1 MRFEFDPEKDDA
13 NRGKHG
19 VSLSFGARV
28 FEDADYLLIPTF
40 REEDGEDRYKVIGM
54 VDGKFWTAVHVR
66 HDDTVRSFRSG
77 EATMAK
83 KSSILLEADPG
94 DPEDFP
100 VDRAALD
107 RAHMGR
113 RIRRLRNRLG
123 LTQEGFAERYGIPL
137 SAIRQYEIARTMPPP
152 AVRAYLTVIEREPEM
167 AARALHPDAA

>member
-1 MRFEFDPEKDDA
+1 MESSGRRCMSVMA
-13 NRGKHG
+13 IRC
-19 VSLSFGARV
+19 V
-28 FEDADYLLIPTF
+28 
-40 REEDGEDRYKVIGM
+40 
-54 VDGKFWTAVHVR
+54 
-66 HDDTVRSFRSG
+66 SFRSG

-100 VDRAALD
+100 VDCAALD

-137 SAIRQYEIARTMPPP
+137 SAIRQYETARPMPPP
-152 AVRAYLTVIEREPEM
+152 AGRPSLTVIEREPEM
-167 AARALHPDAA
+167 AAREIPHDGACSV

>member
-1 MRFEFDPEKDDA
+1 
-13 NRGKHG
+13 
-19 VSLSFGARV
+19 
-28 FEDADYLLIPTF
+28 
-40 REEDGEDRYKVIGM
+40 
-54 VDGKFWTAVHVR
+54 
-66 HDDTVRSFRSG
+66 
-77 EATMAK
+77 MAK

-167 AARALHPDAA
+167 AAPTVESPPRDEENRSTARPPAVGTG

>member
-1 MRFEFDPEKDDA
+1 MPTA
-13 NRGKHG
+13 ASMVSHSPLARG
-19 VSLSFGARV
+19 

-66 HDDTVRSFRSG
+66 HGDTVLSFRSG